1 VVYNYQILPD
11 SFINVTALV
20 LPWLELALGGLL
32 IVGRWLPGSIVLTN
46 VLFLAFL
53 GSLLFNLARGLDVH
67 CGCFSS
73 STQGTPMTTWYLVR
87 DAIFLLL
94 GGYLFYGLF
103 FKRAGEGK
111 MKGCANDSPTP
122 REQL

>member
-1 VVYNYQILPD
+1 MVYNYQILPD
-11 SFINVTALV
+11 SFINVIALV

-67 CGCFSS
+67 CGCFTS
-73 STQGTPMTTWYLVR
+73 STQGTPTTIWYLVR

-103 FKRAGEGK
+103 LKRAGEDDGV
-111 MKGCANDSPTP
+111 
-122 REQL
+122 REQQ